1 MILPVCCGHMDDYH
15 PVDCAT
21 YCRYELAI
29 LRRQAL
35 MLRWRDDTGIVHLEV
50 VVPRDLKTSRGV
62 EYLEAENL
70 EGRSL
75 SLRLDTI
82 VFSRPAPHGSA
93 QASRRAGIIP

>member
-1 MILPVCCGHMDDYH
+1 MDDYH
-15 PVDCAT
+15 PVECAT
-21 YCRYELAI
+21 YCRDALAI

-50 VVPRDLKTSRGV
+50 VVPRDLKPSRGV
-62 EYLEAENL
+62 EDLDAETV

-75 SLRLDTI
+75 SLRLDMI
-82 VFSRPAPHGSA
+82 VFSRPAPHRSA